1 MVSLMKFNYVL
12 DADIKGFFDQIDQQ
26 QLMQFIKHRISDR
39 RIHRLIE
46 QTLRAGVIDENQW
59 SRSKTGIPQG
69 GVLSPLLANIY
80 LHYAFDQ
87 WANQWRRRHARGE
100 VYIIRYAD
108 DIITCFQYE
117 KDGRA
122 FKRALEMRLA
132 RFNLMLPQ
140 RGVLLVRII
149 NRGILESQTHLTF

>member
-1 MVSLMKFNYVL
+1 MGKLRQALVWVLESIYEQEFLGFSYGFRPKRNQHKALDALYVAITQKRVSYVL

-26 QLMQFIKHRISDR
+26 QLMQFLQHRISDR

-46 QTLRAGVIDENQW
+46 QNLRAGVIDDGQW

-87 WANQWRRRHARGE
+87 WANQWRNRHAR
-100 VYIIRYAD
+100 
-108 DIITCFQYE
+108 CFY
-117 KDGRA
+117 GC
-122 FKRALEMRLA
+122 L
-132 RFNLMLPQ
+132 
-140 RGVLLVRII
+140 
-149 NRGILESQTHLTF
+149 